1 MNYKKN
7 DCKLIIEIGVNHNG
21 NMNLAKKMIDTIAKY
36 EVDYIKFQSFLA
48 DELCIKEAKLA
59 SYQKKKSKSKYF
71 SASNVKKISIKLQ
84 RPFNTLRIL

>member
-1 MNYKKN
+1 MIIHHQILYGNYELQKN

-48 DELCIKEAKLA
+48 DELA
-59 SYQKKKSKSKYF
+59 
-71 SASNVKKISIKLQ
+71 
-84 RPFNTLRIL
+84 